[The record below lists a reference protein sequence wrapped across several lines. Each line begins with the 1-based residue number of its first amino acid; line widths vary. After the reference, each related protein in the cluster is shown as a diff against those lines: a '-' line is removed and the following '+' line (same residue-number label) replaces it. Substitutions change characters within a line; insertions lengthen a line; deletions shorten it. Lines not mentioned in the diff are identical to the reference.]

1 MKPTVTIDLEE
12 YQDLIKI
19 RDAHSQNKS
28 LSFYYYG
35 QSVCVMNPDYEK
47 RVFLDKIKSSQ
58 DLAKIYLKELNELRE
73 QYTTK
78 KWYEFWK

>member
-28 LSFYYYG
+28 LSFYYYDFR
-35 QSVCVMNPDYEK
+35 VWVMNPDEEK
-47 RVFLDKIKSSQ
+47 KVIVEKINSLEL
-58 DLAKIYLKELNELRE
+58 LALNLKLNS
-73 QYTTK
+73 TK